1 MSGTNMLMHLNEFNV
16 DTVLQHLT
24 GKLYWYWKT
33 CFRRDPSG
41 RLRTCF
47 CSWTLA
53 PEATRARPRSAGH
66 PTMVFCSD
74 FPGGISGGMRDK
86 ILYSIMSI
94 HVANIGVF
102 VYFFISHLFF
112 FICVL
117 INYWSASSVRLPRIP
132 FFPLLFLLDPSWFVS
147 FFNLTLF
154 GAASSKQVRS
164 SITGWLGYSLVKDR
178 THMAW
183 AMNYGAC
190 SPKTMMLCYAMLC
203 CICYILHCYWGW
215 GPMYTFKQPQ
225 TADK

>member
-24 GKLYWYWKT
+24 GKLYWKKIFPRWSVRPVEDM
-33 CFRRDPSG
+33 FLFVNPGSG
-41 RLRTCF
+41 GNKGK
-47 CSWTLA
+47 
-53 PEATRARPRSAGH
+53 ATRVAGH
-66 PTMVFCSD
+66 PTMVLCSD

-94 HVANIGVF
+94 DVANIGVF

-117 INYWSASSVRLPRIP
+117 INYWFSSSVRLPRFP

-154 GAASSKQVRS
+154 GAASSKQFRS
-164 SITGWLGYSLVKDR
+164 KQSLGDWATPSWRIGPIWLGPWIMEHVPPR
-178 THMAW
+178 PW
-183 AMNYGAC
+183 
-190 SPKTMMLCYAMLC
+190 CYAMLC
-203 CICYILHCYWGW
+203 YILHC
-215 GPMYTFKQPQ
+215 
-225 TADK
+225 